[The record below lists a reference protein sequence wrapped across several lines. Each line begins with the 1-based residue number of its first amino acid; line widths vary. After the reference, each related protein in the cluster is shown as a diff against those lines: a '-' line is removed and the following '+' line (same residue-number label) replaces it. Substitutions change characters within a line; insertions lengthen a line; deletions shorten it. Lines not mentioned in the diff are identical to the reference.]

1 MRIQKEY
8 NMLIICLCAKF
19 MKFPTTPDP
28 INCNSGRVTN
38 FVILRIF
45 HDKIPQPRKIKDC
58 TFISL
63 FQIPNRAYSTQYMA
77 NNVLNPNYS
86 LLL

>member
-1 MRIQKEY
+1 MFG
-8 NMLIICLCAKF
+8 AKF

-28 INCNSGRVTN
+28 INCNSCRVTN
-38 FVILRIF
+38 FVILKIF
-45 HDKIPQPRKIKDC
+45 HDKIPQLRKIKDF

-63 FQIPNRAYSTQYMA
+63 FQIPNRAYSTQHMA
-77 NNVLNPNYS
+77 NNALNPNYS